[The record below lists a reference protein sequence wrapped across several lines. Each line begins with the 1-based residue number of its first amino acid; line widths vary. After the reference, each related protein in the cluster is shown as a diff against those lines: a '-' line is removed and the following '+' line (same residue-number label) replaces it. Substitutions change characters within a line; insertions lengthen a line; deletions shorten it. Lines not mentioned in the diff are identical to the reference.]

1 MDLSLTCV
9 DLQPDLDYPHWGCTI
24 YAITV
29 KNVIVSGLFMCIAV
43 SRCALEINL
52 TTLATDAPGMCRV
65 QLVGIRCGVY
75 AVHQNSLL
83 SPSRRANHAPS
94 ADTGRWKLPTRPSR
108 SFMVHFSRHPISI
121 RSPFRRSWWSFSS
134 QPCPASKVSCILRT
148 TVQNATVY
156 SLVIFASRFVLEMTL
171 LSARVSISTVCVEAI
186 LKFLQLSLQLL
197 PAM

>member
-29 KNVIVSGLFMCIAV
+29 KNVIVSGLFMCIAI

-108 SFMVHFSRHPISI
+108 SFMVHFFEAPH
-121 RSPFRRSWWSFSS
+121 
-134 QPCPASKVSCILRT
+134 L
-148 TVQNATVY
+148 N
-156 SLVIFASRFVLEMTL
+156 SLTFPTFLVVIFVAAMSGIQSVMYPSDNRPECN
-171 LSARVSISTVCVEAI
+171 SILFGYLCI
-186 LKFLQLSLQLL
+186 SLC
-197 PAM
+197 A